1 MQKTLNKVNQLI
13 RKYDRRLDKIHKLI
27 MDKYWYGQ
35 HKCTSNT
42 SEYNKVIKKLF
53 KLNEQFEF
61 LFNKKE
67 SIQCK
72 KK

>member
-27 MDKYWYGQ
+27 MDKYWYSQ
-35 HKCTSNT
+35 HKCISNT
-42 SEYNKVIKKLF
+42 LEYNKIIKKLF
-53 KLNEQFEF
+53 KLNEQCEF

-67 SIQCK
+67 SILCK